1 MLIFVTWATTE
12 SVADAMR
19 IDIILNA
26 GFTAGQVS
34 ELCQLA
40 DRYDGIQTVWVSSF
54 PGRRDPALTVA
65 ATAGDTRRVR
75 LGTMPVSPYEVHPLR
90 LADQLLTLNE
100 LTAGRAAILI
110 GGLGRSVARLTG
122 LEPSRRVTAV
132 RDCVAILKGLSP
144 DQPLNHEGSVYR
156 LVEYQPE
163 WATTEPAPL
172 IYVGSTGPQ
181 MLRMAAGVA
190 DGVMM
195 SDVPLT
201 RMPEVMAPIQAGHPP
216 VDFRINNFFAWHVKT
231 DRDAAMAEARR
242 ELAWRGLL
250 KTWYTSTFMDPQDAG
265 FVEANWG
272 AFMQAFLKRTDV
284 IEGVPEAIVGKL
296 VDNLTFAGG
305 PQDIDRIADELHGF
319 AAAGQNEVALKVHD
333 QPEEAIR
340 LIGER
345 LVPAMQSRVSG

>member
-1 MLIFVTWATTE
+1 
-12 SVADAMR
+12 MR
-19 IDIILNA
+19 IDVILNA
-26 GFTAGQVS
+26 GFTAAQVA

-40 DRYDGIQTVWVSSF
+40 DQYDGIHTVWVSSF
-54 PGRRDPALTVA
+54 PGRRDPALTIA
-65 ATAGDTRRVR
+65 ATAAATRRIR

-122 LEPSRRVTAV
+122 LQPARRITAV
-132 RDCVAILKGLSP
+132 RDCVAILKSASA
-144 DQPLNHEGSVYR
+144 DQPLHHEGEVYQ
-156 LVEYQPE
+156 LVDYQPE
-163 WATTEPAPL
+163 WATTRPPPL
-172 IYVGSTGPQ
+172 VYVGSTGPQ

-201 RMPEVMAPIQAGHPP
+201 RMPEVMAHIRAGDPP
-216 VDFRINNFFAWHVKT
+216 DGFRINNFFAWHVKT
-231 DRDAAMAEARR
+231 DREAAMAEARR

-250 KTWYTSTFMDPQDAG
+250 KTWYTSTFMDPDDAE
-265 FVEANWG
+265 FVEASWG

-296 VDNLTFAGG
+296 VENLTFAGG
-305 PQDIDRIADELHGF
+305 PQDIDRIAAELHAF

-333 QPEEAIR
+333 QPDEAIR

-345 LVPAMQSRVSG
+345 LIPAVQSRSDHG